1 MSYERDNKEWGIERM
16 SRDDEPI
23 DDFDCV
29 MTVDDGHEENETIF
43 IVYFVLPYET
53 NSFRG
58 AFYTHEK
65 AQKYCDDMRKFVGSS
80 YYAVEE
86 VEIK

>member
-1 MSYERDNKEWGIERM
+1 M
-16 SRDDEPI
+16 SREDAPI

-29 MTVDDGHEENETIF
+29 LTVDDGHEENETIF
-43 IVYFVLPYET
+43 IVYLVHPYET
-53 NSFRG
+53 NICG

-65 AQKYCDDMRKFVGSS
+65 AQKHCDDMRKFGGSG
-80 YYAVEE
+80 YYTVEE

>member
-1 MSYERDNKEWGIERM
+1 MSIE
-16 SRDDEPI
+16 DAPI

-29 MTVDDGHEENETIF
+29 MTVDDCHEENETIF
-43 IVYFVLPYET
+43 VVFYVAPYET
-53 NSFRG
+53 NMFCG

-65 AQKYCDDMRKFVGSS
+65 AQKYCDDMHKFKGVSS
-80 YYAVEE
+80 YYTVEE